1 MAKSKA
7 DLCKELEESCERLRK
22 VNKIAAENRIRQDLA
37 EPMVERTQAANTVYS
52 GSPAS
57 QPNRPDVT

>member
-22 VNKIAAENRIRQDLA
+22 VNKMAADNRIRQDLA
-37 EPMVERTQAANTVYS
+37 EPMVERSPTASTVYS
-52 GSPAS
+52 GSPSS
-57 QPNRPDVT
+57 QPNRSY